1 MIAVVIPAYCAAGT
15 ISSVVSRLQ
24 AQVDAIIVVDDA
36 CPCGTADALQSSHG
50 TDDSVTLLKLPENR
64 GVGGAFLAGM
74 DEALRLGADI
84 IVKVDADGQMDTS
97 LIPHLIKPILT
108 GRADF
113 VKGNRFYFLSSSRSM
128 PIARRVG
135 NLCLSFLTKASS
147 GYWNIMD
154 PTNGFF
160 AIEARIARL
169 LNPKGISQ
177 RFFFESDL
185 LFHLG
190 LLRAKVVDYPI
201 QAVYGDETSNLQIAR
216 VFAPFLTGHAHNF
229 LRRLFYNYFFR
240 DFSVAS
246 LELVSGIFLL
256 IAGAIYGAVAWI
268 HAYEAN
274 TTAPTGSIVLSA
286 IMLLAGFQLL
296 LAFINYDVTMVPR
309 DALHPVLDKLDARA
323 EEPIARC

>member
-1 MIAVVIPAYCAAGT
+1 MIAVVIPAYRAADT
-15 ISSVVSRLQ
+15 ISSVVGRLK

-36 CPCGTADALQSSHG
+36 CPCGTAAALQVTHG
-50 TDDSVTLLKLPENR
+50 SDNSVTLLKLPENR

-97 LIPHLIKPILT
+97 LIPHLIKPILA

-113 VKGNRFYFLSSSRSM
+113 VKGNRFYFPSSSRSM

-190 LLRAKVVDYPI
+190 LNRAKVADYPI
-201 QAVYGDETSNLQIAR
+201 QAVYGDETSNLKITR
-216 VFAPFLTGHAHNF
+216 VFFPFLRGHAHNI
-229 LRRLFYNYFFR
+229 LRRVFYNYFFR

-246 LELVSGIFLL
+246 LELVFGILL
-256 IAGAIYGAVAWI
+256 FIAGAIYGAVAWI
-268 HAYEAN
+268 HAYEAD
-274 TTAPTGSIVLSA
+274 TLAPTGSIVLSA

-296 LAFINYDVTMVPR
+296 LAFINYDVNMVPR
-309 DALHPVLDKLDARA
+309 DALHPLLDKAGPRSD
-323 EEPIARC
+323 E